1 MSASCREARP
11 IAGADMMQAHQLRN
25 LALGLVALIC
35 LGFSGVVAYRLI
47 SDPTQFRAPI
57 GGAFALENVDGKRV
71 TDADFRG
78 RYLMVY
84 FGYTHC
90 PDICPTKLIEMTN
103 ALEAFEAD
111 KPELARLVAPV
122 FITVD
127 PERDTNA
134 ILREYMGH
142 FHPRFVAL
150 SGPET
155 AIAEVAEAYRVYYRR
170 VPTEDG
176 KDYVMDHTSYVFLLG
191 PDGRYVTHYTANDDA
206 AAMAQNLAFSIR
218 KND

>member
-1 MSASCREARP
+1 
-11 IAGADMMQAHQLRN
+11 MQVYQLRN
-25 LALGLVALIC
+25 LALGLVALVC
-35 LGFSGVVAYRLI
+35 LGFSGLVAYHLI
-47 SDPTQFRAPI
+47 SDPTRFRAPI
-57 GGAFALENVDGKRV
+57 GGPFALENVDGKQV
-71 TDADFRG
+71 TQADFRG

-103 ALEAFEAD
+103 ALEAFEGD
-111 KPELARLVAPV
+111 NPELADVVAPV

-127 PERDTNA
+127 PQRDTHA

-150 SGPET
+150 SGTED
-155 AIAEVAEAYRVYYRR
+155 AIAKAAEAYRVQYRK

-191 PDGRYVTHYTANDDA
+191 PDGRYITHYTANDDA
-206 AAMAQNLAFSIR
+206 VAMARNLRFSIG
-218 KND
+218 KTD